1 MTTRAWARKGK
12 WSSDSGPRVGFFGI
26 LGSGNLGNDGS
37 LDVVIAAL
45 RDRHADVELGF
56 MCMGPEP
63 VAARYDAPAAPLQW
77 FEAHAGAA
85 TGAPATLLKIVG
97 RALDGFRTLAWVRR
111 YDVVIV
117 PGMGVL
123 EATLPLRPWA
133 FPYSLFSLCAWGTV
147 VGTRV
152 ALVSVGADVVHKR
165 ATRWM
170 ITRAA
175 RLAHYRSYRD
185 THSRDAMR
193 RMGVDTSHDA
203 VYPDLAFAL
212 PVPAGTS
219 TSAGT
224 VGVGVMAY
232 YGSNDD
238 RSRATEIHG
247 AYVDTV
253 KRFVRWLVDGG
264 RQVRLFT
271 GDKADESIVADI
283 LADLRAHRPDLDRP
297 QVVAE
302 PVSDLHDLMRQM
314 ATVDTVVATRYH
326 NVLCAL
332 KLSKPT
338 LSIGYAVKNDVLMAG
353 MGLGEFCQ
361 SARSVD
367 SQRLIEQFT
376 QLESRRE
383 EVVNTL
389 TERNLANV
397 ERLDHQFVALSAV
410 LDAGERVGTANA
422 TSDARE
428 IV

>member
-1 MTTRAWARKGK
+1 M
-12 WSSDSGPRVGFFGI
+12 GFFGI

-37 LDVVIAAL
+37 LDVVVAFL
-45 RDRHADVELGF
+45 QDRYPDASLGF
-56 MCMGPEP
+56 LCMGPEQ
-63 VAARYDAPAAPLQW
+63 VTARY
-77 FEAHAGAA
+77 
-85 TGAPATLLKIVG
+85 GAPATPLQWYEGHAAAPLPAVLLKVVG
-97 RALDGFRTLAWVRR
+97 KVLDPFRTLAWVRR
-111 YDVVIV
+111 HDVVIV

-133 FPYSLFSLCAWGTV
+133 FPYALFWLCAFGRL

-152 ALVSVGADVVHKR
+152 ALVSVGADVIRRR

-185 THSRDAMR
+185 ALSRDAMR
-193 RMGVDTSHDA
+193 EMGVDVVADE

-212 PVPAGTS
+212 PVPPATVTGT
-219 TSAGT
+219 GT
-224 VGVGVMAY
+224 VGVGLMAY
-232 YGSNDD
+232 YGGNDD
-238 RSRATEIHG
+238 RRRAAELHR
-247 AYVDTV
+247 AYLDTM

-271 GDKADESIVADI
+271 GDQADECVVTEI
-283 LADLRAHRPDLDRP
+283 LADLRAHRPGLDPSR
-297 QVVAE
+297 VVAE
-302 PVSDLHDLMRQM
+302 PTATLQDLMRQM

-332 KLSKPT
+332 KLSRPT

-367 SQRLIEQFT
+367 FELLIEQFSM
-376 QLESRRE
+376 LESRRE
-383 EVVNTL
+383 QLVDTMAQ
-389 TERNLANV
+389 RNRAHVRSL
-397 ERLDHQFVALSAV
+397 EQQFAVLSATV
-410 LDAGERVGTANA
+410 LGVG
-422 TSDARE
+422 
-428 IV
+428 